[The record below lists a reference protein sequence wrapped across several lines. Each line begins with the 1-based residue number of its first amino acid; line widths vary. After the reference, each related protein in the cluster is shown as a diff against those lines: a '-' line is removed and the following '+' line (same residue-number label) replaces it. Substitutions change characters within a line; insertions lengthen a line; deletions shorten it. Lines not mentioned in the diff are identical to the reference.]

1 MTLPLKAVHQYI
13 EQDPPRLHPAQ
24 HQEVPTIVPSS
35 HELTPAILH
44 EVFEV
49 CANPVVTGG
58 HNNLVLAVD
67 ENPDAIALIEAAL

>member
-1 MTLPLKAVHQYI
+1 M
-13 EQDPPRLHPAQ
+13 
-24 HQEVPTIVPSS
+24 PSS